1 MKFFS
6 WKIGRRFGIAILAA
20 IAILVLFSGG
30 LLAANQNR
38 IIYGAQIAG
47 LSLGGRSFSAATDE
61 LKTKIAAAKEAKI
74 EISGNGQ
81 KWQIALT
88 EFGLNIDEA
97 ASCQTISLLGRQNNF
112 FTNISEQL
120 TAFFT
125 KQPVAAVFSFNPNQF
140 NKALANFSSL
150 ETEPQNAILKYD
162 ASNDSLEVTAE
173 KAGLKINSQKLL
185 ADLANRAENLEIK
198 PIALSLENVE
208 PAVNVDAA
216 QTLLEPANEIIGA
229 APYKLTAVDFSG
241 WTIDKKQV
249 AAWLEPIPSPD
260 NPATAQLSLSQT
272 AIKKFLASSVAPEV
286 NQSAVSA
293 KLTEENGE
301 IKTVNLAQEGREL
314 DITLSAEAITEGV
327 LARQKEI
334 KLSVVT
340 APPAIS
346 NDSLKYLGITARLGM
361 GESNFAGSATNRKKN
376 IALGAQKLNGL
387 LIKPGEEF
395 SFIRAIGEIDAE
407 HGWYVGYVLKDNQT
421 ILEYGGGICQVSTT
435 LFRAAVNSG
444 LKITERHAHAIPLN
458 YYNPPGFDATI
469 YPPWTDLSFL
479 NDTGNNILLQSRI
492 AGTKLYF
499 EIYGTNDSRQVKIIG
514 PKTTYR
520 GANGSLK
527 ATLTQQIWRDG
538 NLDREETFNSSYK
551 PVDSYPIVTSTP
563 APSPTP

>member
-185 ADLANRAENLEIK
+185 ADLANRAEN
-198 PIALSLENVE
+198 
-208 PAVNVDAA
+208 
-216 QTLLEPANEIIGA
+216 
-229 APYKLTAVDFSG
+229 
-241 WTIDKKQV
+241 
-249 AAWLEPIPSPD
+249 
-260 NPATAQLSLSQT
+260 
-272 AIKKFLASSVAPEV
+272 
-286 NQSAVSA
+286 
-293 KLTEENGE
+293 
-301 IKTVNLAQEGREL
+301 
-314 DITLSAEAITEGV
+314 
-327 LARQKEI
+327 
-334 KLSVVT
+334 
-340 APPAIS
+340 
-346 NDSLKYLGITARLGM
+346 
-361 GESNFAGSATNRKKN
+361 
-376 IALGAQKLNGL
+376 
-387 LIKPGEEF
+387 
-395 SFIRAIGEIDAE
+395 
-407 HGWYVGYVLKDNQT
+407 
-421 ILEYGGGICQVSTT
+421 
-435 LFRAAVNSG
+435 
-444 LKITERHAHAIPLN
+444 
-458 YYNPPGFDATI
+458 
-469 YPPWTDLSFL
+469 
-479 NDTGNNILLQSRI
+479 
-492 AGTKLYF
+492 
-499 EIYGTNDSRQVKIIG
+499 
-514 PKTTYR
+514 
-520 GANGSLK
+520 
-527 ATLTQQIWRDG
+527 
-538 NLDREETFNSSYK
+538 
-551 PVDSYPIVTSTP
+551 
-563 APSPTP
+563 